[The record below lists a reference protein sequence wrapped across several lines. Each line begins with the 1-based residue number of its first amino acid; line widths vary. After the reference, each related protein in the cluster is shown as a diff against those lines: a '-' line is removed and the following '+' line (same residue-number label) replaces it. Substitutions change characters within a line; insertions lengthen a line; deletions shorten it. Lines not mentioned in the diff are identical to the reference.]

1 MIIIFLLFTFFSLL
15 SIIGYGVIFNKIFL
29 KDFKNLNL
37 GLVGFCGLLFL
48 CGISYFTHLFT
59 PHNFTHNLIIFIFG
73 VLSFIFFYRKKIILI
88 KKEYIFILLL
98 LLIGIFIGKTHD
110 DFGYYHLPN
119 SLHFSENKLEFGLG
133 NLNHGFKHHSSIF
146 YLYSLFYL
154 PIIKFYLFNV
164 INFFFL
170 IFSTFYL
177 YGNIDDDLKK
187 KKFDYTSLI
196 KTIFLI
202 LFISIFNRI
211 GDYGVDIP
219 GQLVVGIFICLI
231 IDLVEKKNLAKQT
244 YLDSIILIMSL
255 LVFLITIKTYFIL
268 YVIFP
273 LMIIL
278 ISSQRKK
285 LLTNFIFS
293 KSFVF
298 LTSVIVL
305 FTIINISATGCV
317 VYPVKNLC
325 FPDFFSWGLN
335 LETINYLSTWYE
347 IWSKAGAGPDFR
359 ESDPLIYIQG
369 VNWFSNWIDKYFFT
383 KVSDFLSAIFLGI
396 IITVIV
402 FRKNLSV
409 NLRFKKNII
418 LIYMGILFLTFI
430 WFFKF
435 PSLRYGGSILII
447 SLLVIPFCFLLNIKK
462 NLNLMKQFK
471 ILLIISILIFNLKN
485 ISRINKEFNYSAA
498 GYFKSFPLFHI
509 ENVDFSETL
518 INNEK
523 VYVVKGM
530 CWATPSPCMRNADRK
545 TEIKYGYKIYLNN

>member
-15 SIIGYGVIFNKIFL
+15 SIIGYGLIFSKIFL
-29 KDFKNLNL
+29 KYFKNLNL
-37 GLVGFCGLLFL
+37 GLVGFCGLFFL

-59 PHNFTHNLIIFIFG
+59 AHNFTHNLIIFIVG
-73 VLSFIFFYRKKIILI
+73 ILSFIFFYKKKNILI

-119 SLHFSENKLEFGLG
+119 SLHFAENKLEFGLG

-154 PIIKFYLFNV
+154 PFIKFYLFNV

-170 IFSTFYL
+170 IFFTFYL

-187 KKFDYTSLI
+187 NKFDYTSFI

-202 LFISIFNRI
+202 LFISIFNRL
-211 GDYGVDIP
+211 GEYGVDIP
-219 GQLVVGIFICLI
+219 GQLVACIFICLI
-231 IDLVEKKNLAKQT
+231 IDLVEKKNLAEQT
-244 YLDSIILIMSL
+244 YLDNVILILSL
-255 LVFLITIKTYFIL
+255 LVFLITIKTYFVFYI
-268 YVIFP
+268 IFP
-273 LMIIL
+273 LIIFL

-285 LLTNFIFS
+285 LLTYFIFS
-293 KSFVF
+293 KSFIF
-298 LTSVIVL
+298 LTSVLVL
-305 FTIINISATGCV
+305 FATINISATGCV

-325 FPDFFSWGLN
+325 FPDFFNWGLN
-335 LETINYLSTWYE
+335 IETINYLSTWYE

-369 VNWFSNWIDKYFFT
+369 LNWFSNWIDKYFFT
-383 KVSDFLSAIFLGI
+383 KVTDFLFAVSLGI

-402 FRKNLSV
+402 FRKNLSL
-409 NLRFKKNII
+409 NLKLKKNVI
-418 LIYMGILFLTFI
+418 LIYIGILFLTFI

-435 PSLRYGGSILII
+435 PSLRYGGSVLII
-447 SLLVIPFCFLLNIKK
+447 SLLVIPFSFLLNIKK
-462 NLNLMKQFK
+462 NSKLMKQFK
-471 ILLIISILIFNLKN
+471 ILFIFSILIFNIKN

-498 GYFKSFPLFHI
+498 GYFKSFPLFYI
-509 ENVDFSETL
+509 ENVNYSETL

-530 CWATPSPCMRNADRK
+530 CWATPSPCVRNADK
-545 TEIKYGYKIYLNN
+545 KIKIKYGYKIYLNN